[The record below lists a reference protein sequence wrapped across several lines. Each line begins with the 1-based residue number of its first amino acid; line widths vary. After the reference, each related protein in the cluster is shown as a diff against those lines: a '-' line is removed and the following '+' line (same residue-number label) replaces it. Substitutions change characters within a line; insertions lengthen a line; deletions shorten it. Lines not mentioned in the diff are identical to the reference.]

1 MANKN
6 FVVKN
11 GLTASSV
18 DFVDDITSPTTTV
31 TATVDS
37 NGTLSFTGKVSA
49 NTRSDLSV
57 TATSGTVELDFNYNN
72 FYINVTGAITG
83 WTLTNAATNIGA
95 TGTIVIRPNGQT
107 MTDNLPTAFK
117 TPNGDSI
124 VFKTTGLGAINYFVV
139 SETEII
145 CNYMGNF
152 Q

>member
-11 GLTASSV
+11 GLTASTVS
-18 DFVDDITSPTTTV
+18 FVDNVSNITKTV
-31 TATVDS
+31 NATVDS
-37 NGTLSFTGKVSA
+37 SGALVLDA
-49 NTRSDLSV
+49 NINANLRSDLSV
-57 TATSGTVELDFNYNN
+57 TETSGTITLDFDYNN
-72 FYINVTGAITG
+72 FYINVSGAITG
-83 WTLTNAATNIGA
+83 WTLTNVANNIGA
-95 TGTIVIRPNGQT
+95 TGTIVIRPNGQS
-107 MTDNLPTAFK
+107 MTDNLPTEFK
-117 TPNGDSI
+117 TPNGESI